1 MGTRMKR
8 TQILFP
14 EEQYRRLQQ
23 EAAGRKCSV
32 GELVR
37 AAVAKEYFRQSVKT
51 RLKAVGRIAEMRLP
65 VADWPQIE
73 REIERGAVC
82 D

>member
-1 MGTRMKR
+1 MKR

-14 EEQYRRLQQ
+14 EEQYRRLQR

-37 AAVAKEYFRQSVKT
+37 AAVANEYFRQSAKT
-51 RLKAVGRIAEMRLP
+51 RLKAARRIARMRLP
-65 VADWPQIE
+65 VANWPQME
-73 REIERGAVC
+73 REIERGALS